1 MSVLRMIYLVL
12 AILGTIVPMFFFIRW
27 FETFGYSMNGMLE
40 AWAVNDATR
49 GLTWDLTIAAIALTV
64 FIFAE
69 VMVRRDYW
77 MLICIPAIYCVGVSL
92 GLPLYLFLRSRPR
105 P

>member
-1 MSVLRMIYLVL
+1 MSLLRWTYLILAVLGAVL
-12 AILGTIVPMFFFIRW
+12 PMFFFIRW
-27 FETFGYSMNGMLE
+27 FEVNGYDLAAMLD

-77 MLICIPAIYCVGVSL
+77 MLICVPAIYCVGVSF